1 MPWEKIDGIA
11 LTIPF
16 YVGEW
21 KMLEF
26 KYMPISNRLQ
36 FSSQKRKLSSIR
48 FIVIHDTGNRSAGA
62 DAMAHYR
69 YLNHAKRYGS
79 AHYYVDDKQIIQTIG
94 DSLVAWSVGDMWARR
109 FRTRSDVTNW
119 NSLNVEM
126 CINRDGDYEKTW
138 ENTVELVKNLLI
150 VFPQC
155 EVVRHFD
162 ATGKPCPGSMR
173 AENWKLWDE
182 FLSDIKQ
189 PMKLRIDLSKSSVA
203 KAIEEKPK
211 VCPTCGQVL
220 EKEDVKEVS
229 GMEFKR
235 NNYLNVIKVPSTEVY
250 CYLMQGKTL
259 RQKGWDGINGTFF
272 DMGNAYKPSS
282 VWGIAVE
289 NGRPIGPNAD
299 RVSYNPKM
307 KRGTLCIDNDGN
319 VSVQVVNNVNE
330 IKPKARFAVSG
341 LSLSPH
347 YDPVGE
353 TVAGD
358 ILRRTW
364 HTAIGFKDKDVYLIT
379 SRVMCDM
386 RDFKRYVE
394 ALGVDGA
401 VALDGGGS
409 TEFSCN
415 GIYQG
420 SGRGLASA
428 IKVGRKKENED

>member
-1 MPWEKIDGIA
+1 
-11 LTIPF
+11 
-16 YVGEW
+16 
-21 KMLEF
+21 MLEF

-69 YLNHAKRYGS
+69 YLNRAKRYGS
-79 AHYYVDDKQIIQTIG
+79 AQYFVDDKQIIQVIG
-94 DSLVAWSVGDMWARR
+94 DSRVSWSVGDMWARR
-109 FRTRSDVTNW
+109 YRTRSDVTNW

-126 CINRDGDYEKTW
+126 CINSDGNYAKTW
-138 ENTVELVKNLLI
+138 ENTVELVKNLLK

-173 AENWKLWDE
+173 ADNWKLWDK
-182 FLSDIKQ
+182 FLSDIKK

-203 KAIEEKPK
+203 MPVEK
-211 VCPTCGQVL
+211 G
-220 EKEDVKEVS
+220 VS
-229 GMEFKR
+229 SMEFKR
-235 NNYLNVIKVPSTEVY
+235 NSYLNIMTVPSTEVF

-272 DMGNAYKPSS
+272 DTGAAYKPSS

-289 NGRPIGPNAD
+289 KGKPIGPNAD

-307 KRGTLCIDNDGN
+307 KRGTLCIDHDGN
-319 VSVQVVNNVNE
+319 VSVQSVNNINE
-330 IKPKARFAVSG
+330 IKPKPRFAVSG
-341 LSLSPH
+341 LSLSPK

-353 TVAGD
+353 MVAGD

-364 HTAIGFKDKDVYLIT
+364 HTAIAHKGDTVYLIT
-379 SRVMCDM
+379 SRIMCDM
-386 RDFKRYVE
+386 RDFKKYVE

-409 TEFSCN
+409 TEFSCK

-420 SGRGLASA
+420 RGRGLASA
-428 IKVGRKKENED
+428 IKVGRKKDDEN

>member
-1 MPWEKIDGIA
+1 
-11 LTIPF
+11 
-16 YVGEW
+16 
-21 KMLEF
+21 MLEF

-36 FSSQKRKLSSIR
+36 FSSQRRKLSSIR

-69 YLNHAKRYGS
+69 YLNRAKRYGS
-79 AHYYVDDKQIIQTIG
+79 AQYYVDDKQIIQTIG
-94 DSLVAWSVGDMWARR
+94 DSRAAWSVGDIWAKR
-109 FRTRSDVTNW
+109 FRTRSDVTNE

-126 CINRDGDYEKTW
+126 CINSDGDFAKTW
-138 ENTVELVKNLLI
+138 ENAVELVKNLLKI
-150 VFPQC
+150 FPQC

-162 ATGKPCPGSMR
+162 ATGKPCPGSMK
-173 AENWKLWDE
+173 ADNWKLWDK
-182 FLSDIKQ
+182 FLSDIKK

-203 KAIEEKPK
+203 EPIEVKPK
-211 VCPTCGQVL
+211 VCPTCGQVIK
-220 EKEDVKEVS
+220 EKDVS
-229 GMEFKR
+229 GMELKR
-235 NNYLNVIKVPSTEVY
+235 TSFLNIIKVPSSEVF

-272 DMGNAYKPSS
+272 DTNAPHIPAS

-289 NGRPIGPNAD
+289 NGKPIGPNAD
-299 RVSYNPKM
+299 RVSYNPTM

-319 VSVQVVNNVNE
+319 VSVQAVNNINE
-330 IKPKARFAVSG
+330 IKPKPRFAISG

-353 TVAGD
+353 MVASD
-358 ILRRTW
+358 ILKRTR
-364 HTAIGFKDKDVYLIT
+364 HTAIAHKGNTVFLIT

-428 IKVGRKKENED
+428 IKVGRKKENEN

>member
-1 MPWEKIDGIA
+1 
-11 LTIPF
+11 
-16 YVGEW
+16 
-21 KMLEF
+21 MLEF
-26 KYMPISNRLQ
+26 KYIPISNRLQ
-36 FSSQKRKLSSIR
+36 FSSQKRKLSSIK
-48 FIVIHDTGNRSAGA
+48 FIVIHDTANRSAGA

-69 YLNHAKRYGS
+69 YLNRAKRYGS
-79 AHYYVDDKQIIQTIG
+79 AQYFVDDKQIIQVIG
-94 DSLVAWSVGDMWARR
+94 DSRVSWSVGDMWARR
-109 FRTRSDVTNW
+109 YRTRSDVTNW
-119 NSLNVEM
+119 NSLNIEM
-126 CINRDGDYEKTW
+126 CINRDGNYAKTW

-173 AENWKLWDE
+173 ADNWKLWDK
-182 FLSDIKQ
+182 FLSDIKK

-203 KAIEEKPK
+203 IPIEKK
-211 VCPTCGQVL
+211 VN
-220 EKEDVKEVS
+220 
-229 GMEFKR
+229 GMELKR

-259 RQKGWDGINGTFF
+259 RQKGWDGINGTFY
-272 DMGNAYKPSS
+272 DTHAPHIPAS

-319 VSVQVVNNVNE
+319 VSVQAVNNINE
-330 IKPKARFAVSG
+330 IKPKPRFAVSG

-353 TVAGD
+353 MVADD

-364 HTAIGFKDKDVYLIT
+364 HTAIGFKGNDVYLIT

-409 TEFSCN
+409 TEFSCK

-428 IKVGRKKENED
+428 IKVGRNEDEN

>member
-1 MPWEKIDGIA
+1 
-11 LTIPF
+11 
-16 YVGEW
+16 
-21 KMLEF
+21 MLEF
-26 KYMPISNRLQ
+26 KYMPISNKLQ
-36 FSSQKRKLSSIR
+36 FSSKRRNTKDIK

-79 AHYYVDDKQIIQTIG
+79 AHYHVDDKQIIQTIG
-94 DSLVAWSVGDMWARR
+94 DSRVAWSVGDMWARR
-109 FRTRSDVTNW
+109 YRTRSDVTNW

-126 CINRDGDYEKTW
+126 CINSDGDYAKTW
-138 ENTVELVKNLLI
+138 ENTVELVKNLLK

-173 AENWKLWDE
+173 AENWKLWDK
-182 FLSDIKQ
+182 FLSDVKK
-189 PMKLRIDLSKSSVA
+189 PMKLRIDLSKSSI
-203 KAIEEKPK
+203 AIPVEKK
-211 VCPTCGQVL
+211 VN
-220 EKEDVKEVS
+220 
-229 GMEFKR
+229 GMELKR
-235 NNYLNVIKVPSTEVY
+235 NSYLNVIKVPSSEVY

-272 DMGNAYKPSS
+272 DTNAPHIPAS

-289 NGRPIGPNAD
+289 NGKPIGPNAD

-307 KRGTLCIDNDGN
+307 KRGTLCIDSEGN
-319 VSVQVVNNVNE
+319 VSVQAVNNITE
-330 IKPKARFAVSG
+330 IKPKPRFAISG

-353 TVAGD
+353 MVAGD
-358 ILRRTW
+358 ILRRTR
-364 HTAIGFKDKDVYLIT
+364 HTAIAHKGNTVYLIT

-428 IKVGRKKENED
+428 IKVGRKEENED

>member
-1 MPWEKIDGIA
+1 
-11 LTIPF
+11 
-16 YVGEW
+16 
-21 KMLEF
+21 MLEF

-69 YLNHAKRYGS
+69 YLNRAKRYGS
-79 AHYYVDDKQIIQTIG
+79 AHYFVDDKQIIQVIG
-94 DSLVAWSVGDMWARR
+94 DSRVSWSVGDMWARR
-109 FRTRSDVTNW
+109 YRTRSDVTNW

-126 CINRDGDYEKTW
+126 CINRDGNYEKTW
-138 ENTVELVKNLLI
+138 ENTVELVKNLLR

-162 ATGKPCPGSMR
+162 ATGKACPGSMR
-173 AENWKLWDE
+173 AENWKLWDK
-182 FLSDIKQ
+182 FLSDIKK
-189 PMKLRIDLSKSSVA
+189 PMKLKIDLSKSSVA

-211 VCPTCGQVL
+211 VCPTCGQVI
-220 EKEDVKEVS
+220 EKEDVKEVN
-229 GMEFKR
+229 GMELKR
-235 NNYLNVIKVPSTEVY
+235 NSNLNVIKVPSSEVHF
-250 CYLMQGKTL
+250 YLMQGKTL
-259 RQKGWDGINGTFF
+259 RQKGWNGINGTFF
-272 DMGNAYKPSS
+272 DTSAPHIPAS

-307 KRGTLCIDNDGN
+307 KRGTLCIDYDGN
-319 VSVQVVNNVNE
+319 VSVQIVNNINE
-330 IKPKARFAVSG
+330 IEPKARFAVSG
-341 LSLSPH
+341 LSLSPI

-353 TVAGD
+353 MVAGD

-364 HTAIGFKDKDVYLIT
+364 HTAIAHKGNTVYLIT

-428 IKVGRKKENED
+428 IKVGRKKENEN